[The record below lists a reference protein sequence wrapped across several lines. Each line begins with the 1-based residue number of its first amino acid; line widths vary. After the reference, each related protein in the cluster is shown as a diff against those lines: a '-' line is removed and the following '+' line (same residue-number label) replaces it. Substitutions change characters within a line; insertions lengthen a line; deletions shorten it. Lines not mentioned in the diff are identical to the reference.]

1 MGKIKDTSNKSKS
14 AEEMR
19 RRYEF
24 IANNAKEFMTLINS
38 DYVYEAVNDSYCHA
52 HNKKREEFIGKSVS
66 CVWGQEV
73 FNSVIKK
80 HLDKCLEGEE
90 VHYKEWF
97 QFSSGERRCFDVAYY
112 PYHNDEGIVSHTV
125 VVTRDITEREKMEER
140 QRELEVEL
148 LKEQRLSFIGLLSSG
163 IAHNVK
169 NPLTIISGYIQLMKA
184 EMPNRKELDN
194 ILQQVERIESII
206 NNLMVKSRMEQKL
219 EKCSLDLNELL
230 TTELNFLE
238 ADSYFK
244 NNVKKEYQFQAILP
258 LIKSVYSDFS
268 QGLLNI
274 ILNAIDA
281 MHESKEKTLT
291 IKTYSD
297 DDFIYIEISDTGC
310 GIPET
315 DIPNLFT
322 PFYTTKPSYIEE
334 GTKRPKGTGLG
345 LFSTY
350 QILKPYGVKFDV
362 KSEVGKGTAFKI
374 KIPIQ

>member
-1 MGKIKDTSNKSKS
+1 MGKIEDMSNKSIS
-14 AEEMR
+14 TEEMR

-38 DYVYEAVNDSYCHA
+38 NYVYEAVNDSYCQA
-52 HNKKREEFIGKSVS
+52 HNKKREEFIGESVS
-66 CVWGQEV
+66 SVWGQEV

-80 HLDKCLEGEE
+80 YLDKCLKGEE

-97 QFSSGERRCFDVAYY
+97 NFSSGERRCFDVAYY
-112 PYHNDEGIVSHTV
+112 PYYNEEGNVTHAV
-125 VVTRDITEREKMEER
+125 VVTRDITERAKMEAR
-140 QRELEVEL
+140 QRQLEVEL
-148 LKEQRLSFIGLLSSG
+148 MKEQRLSYIGLLSSG

-169 NPLTIISGYIQLMKA
+169 NPLSIISGYVQLMKA

-219 EKCSLDLNELL
+219 EKCPLDINVLL

-238 ADSYFK
+238 ADLYFK
-244 NNVKKEYQFQAILP
+244 HTIKREYQFQKTLP
-258 LIKSVYSDFS
+258 LIKGVYSDFS

-274 ILNAIDA
+274 ILNAVDA
-281 MHESKEKTLT
+281 MYESEEKILT

-297 DDFIYIEISDTGC
+297 DDFIYVEISDTGC

-315 DIPNLFT
+315 DISNLFT

-350 QILKPYGVKFDV
+350 QILKPYGVKFNV
-362 KSEVGKGTAFKI
+362 KSEINKGTTFQLKV
-374 KIPIQ
+374 PI